1 MYLNGKVYIFIHS
14 FDLPR
19 GMAINSEVPDGS
31 LVVRSKMSPATMG
44 ELATTKIQN
53 QRPEKSLQFQEVS
66 PLGREEKN

>member
-31 LVVRSKMSPATMG
+31 LVVRSKMLPATMG

-66 PLGREEKN
+66 PLGGEEKN

>member
-66 PLGREEKN
+66 PLGGEEKN